1 VNFIFDCGLG
11 FVAYLRGSGNT
22 SVFALEFMYDTLAV
36 AIMFIRLSIQN
47 VRFLL
52 LFFAYIEV
60 FEYLEEVCW
69 VGERSWSF
77 FQALFS
83 NVEAPTTLCGALY
96 WFFFKHP
103 RHNNTW
109 ALYLNT
115 SILYFWFQF
124 CMLLCY
130 FILIFLVFIYYVLR
144 RIFRQITKK

>member
-1 VNFIFDCGLG
+1 MNFIFDCGLG

-96 WFFFKHP
+96 WFF
-103 RHNNTW
+103 
-109 ALYLNT
+109 LNT
-115 SILYFWFQF
+115 PAIIIHGLYILIHLFYTFGSNFV
-124 CMLLCY
+124 CY
-130 FILIFLVFIYYVLR
+130 FVILF
-144 RIFRQITKK
+144 